1 MESETVLRISQLDSL
16 ELDEEILEMLWSQ
29 LSNCARHF
37 SANTLYT
44 IKPEVMALLRL
55 LLWRY
60 SVLATGATFG
70 QQMLGLTYS
79 QSYNSS
85 SSASRA
91 TRIMLVGLQILA
103 DWVQERW
110 GALLPWLSEEK
121 GAVLCK
127 IMSYIELLLKILT
140 LLNFINFLLH
150 GRYPALL
157 QRLLNLRMSHTRKQI
172 SQTPVFA
179 YMNREILWHGFT
191 EFIFT
196 VLPLVNV
203 SRLCRWCRD
212 VVMKCGIQLPRP
224 AVDNCCPVCNSVPCM
239 PHLPDCGHV
248 HCYYCLKSNVLADE
262 RFQCGICNLPV
273 TQCIPV
279 GIT

>member
-1 MESETVLRISQLDSL
+1 MDSETVLRVSQLDAL
-16 ELDEEILEMLWSQ
+16 ELDEEILEMLWGQ

-60 SVLATGATFG
+60 SLLATGATFG

-79 QSYNSS
+79 HSYNS
-85 SSASRA
+85 AAPISRA
-91 TRIMLVGLQILA
+91 KRITLVGLQIFA
-103 DWVQERW
+103 GWVHERW
-110 GALLPWLSEEK
+110 GGLLPWLSQEK
-121 GAVLCK
+121 GEVLCK
-127 IMSYIELLLKILT
+127 IVSYIELLLKAVM
-140 LLNFINFLLH
+140 LLNFINFLLQ
-150 GRYPALL
+150 GRYPTMF
-157 QRLLNLRMSHTRKQI
+157 QRLLDLGMSHTRKQI
-172 SQTPVFA
+172 SQTPAFA

-203 SRLCRWCRD
+203 ARLRRWCHS
-212 VVMKCGIQLPRP
+212 VATKCGIQLARP
-224 AVDNCCPVCNSVPCM
+224 VGNCCPVCNSVPCM

-248 HCYYCLKSNVLADE
+248 HCYYCLRSNLLADE
-262 RFQCGICNLPV
+262 MFQCGICNLPV
-273 TQCIPV
+273 TQCVPV
-279 GIT
+279 GTT